1 MVILFFLCLLAM
13 AFALSACRA
22 ASMADLQMEEAFAEW
37 VRTHPERE
45 STNDQ

>member
-1 MVILFFLCLLAM
+1 MVILLFLCLLAM
-13 AFALSACRA
+13 AYALSACRA

-45 STNDQ
+45 FRNDQ